1 MTSFITVRLLT
12 GEVFQVD
19 VFPGITVMQVK
30 ELIHDSKG
38 ISPLQ
43 MRLIYAGKQLHN
55 SRILNNHEV
64 DFTLSDYDVPME
76 GAEVHLVLM
85 LR

>member
-1 MTSFITVRLLT
+1 MTSFITVRSLT

-19 VFPGITVMQVK
+19 VFPGTVMQVK
-30 ELIHDSKG
+30 ELIQDAKG